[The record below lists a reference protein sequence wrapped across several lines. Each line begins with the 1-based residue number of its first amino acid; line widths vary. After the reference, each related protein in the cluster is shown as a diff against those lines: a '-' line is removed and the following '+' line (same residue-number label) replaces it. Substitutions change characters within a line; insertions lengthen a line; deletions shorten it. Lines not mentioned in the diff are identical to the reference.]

1 MQSLNFLTVGL
12 NQFGFWFAL
21 GLGIAVGSFLNVV
34 IYRMP
39 KVLFPEEG
47 VGNVDTSTSL
57 FACLFSPPSTTPCC
71 GVAIRWYDNL
81 PLVSWLWLRAKCRY
95 CAKPILVR
103 YVLVELVTGLSFAW
117 AFVQYGQA
125 WTTLFYCFF
134 LALLIVLFCIDLE
147 TYYLPDIFTYSI
159 LWSGLFGSAVD
170 ILPLM
175 PVDAILGAC
184 VGYGLPWT
192 VNFLYWL
199 WRRRDGFGG
208 GDFKLLAALG
218 AWLGVSTIIPIL
230 AIASVLALLG
240 VGLVIL
246 MRKEKLN
253 LDRMLP
259 FGPFLILAGA
269 IVFLWGNPLQ
279 WLQ

>member
-1 MQSLNFLTVGL
+1 MQTANFLSLGL
-12 NQFGFWFAL
+12 DQFGCWFAL
-21 GLGIAVGSFLNVV
+21 GLGFLVGSFLNVV

-39 KVLFPEEG
+39 KALFPEEG
-47 VGNVDTSTSL
+47 AGNQDESSPP
-57 FACLFSPPSTTPCC
+57 FACLFSPASTTPCC
-71 GVAIRWYDNL
+71 GKTIPWYDNL

-95 CAKPILVR
+95 CGKSISLR
-103 YVLVELVTGLSFAW
+103 YVIVEFITGLSFAW
-117 AFVQYGQA
+117 AFIQFGQT
-125 WTTLFYCFF
+125 WTTLFYCLLF
-134 LALLIVLFCIDLE
+134 ALLIVLFCIDLE
-147 TYYLPDIFTYSI
+147 TFYLPDCFTYSV
-159 LWSGLFGSAVD
+159 LWLGLFGSAVD

-175 PVDAILGAC
+175 PADAVFGAC
-184 VGYGLPWT
+184 IGYGLPWT

-218 AWLGVSTIIPIL
+218 AWLGAASIIPIL

-240 VGLVIL
+240 MGALIL

-259 FGPFLILAGA
+259 FGPFLILAG
-269 IVFLWGNPLQ
+269 VLVLVWGNPLY

>member
-1 MQSLNFLTVGL
+1 MQTANFLSLGF
-12 NQFGFWFAL
+12 NQFGCWFAL
-21 GLGIAVGSFLNVV
+21 GLGFLVGSFLNVV

-39 KVLFPEEG
+39 KALFPEEG
-47 VGNVDTSTSL
+47 AGNQDESSSP
-57 FACLFSPPSTTPCC
+57 FACLISPASTTPCC
-71 GVAIRWYDNL
+71 GKTISWYDNL

-95 CAKPILVR
+95 CGKSISVR
-103 YVLVELVTGLSFAW
+103 YVIVEFITGLSFAW
-117 AFVQYGQA
+117 AFLQFGQT
-125 WTTLFYCFF
+125 WTTLFYCLLF
-134 LALLIVLFCIDLE
+134 ALLIVLFCIDLE
-147 TYYLPDIFTYSI
+147 TFYLPDCFTYSV
-159 LWSGLFGSAVD
+159 LWLGLFGSAAD

-175 PVDAILGAC
+175 PADAVFGAC
-184 VGYGLPWT
+184 IGYGLPWT

-218 AWLGVSTIIPIL
+218 AWLGAASIIPIL
-230 AIASVLALLG
+230 AIASVIALLG
-240 VGLVIL
+240 MGALIL

-259 FGPFLILAGA
+259 FGPFLILAG
-269 IVFLWGNPLQ
+269 VLVLVWGNPLY

>member
-1 MQSLNFLTVGL
+1 MQTANFLSLGL
-12 NQFGFWFAL
+12 DQFGCWFAL
-21 GLGIAVGSFLNVV
+21 GLGFLVGSFLNVV

-39 KVLFPEEG
+39 KALFPEEG
-47 VGNVDTSTSL
+47 AGNQDESSSP
-57 FACLFSPPSTTPCC
+57 FACLFSPASTTPCC
-71 GVAIRWYDNL
+71 GKTIPWYDNL

-95 CAKPILVR
+95 CGKSISVR
-103 YVLVELVTGLSFAW
+103 YVIVEFITGLSFAW
-117 AFVQYGQA
+117 AFIQFGQT
-125 WTTLFYCFF
+125 WTTLFYCLLF
-134 LALLIVLFCIDLE
+134 ALLIVLFCIDLE
-147 TYYLPDIFTYSI
+147 TFYLPDCFTYSV
-159 LWSGLFGSAVD
+159 LWLGLFGSAVD

-175 PVDAILGAC
+175 PADAVFGAC
-184 VGYGLPWT
+184 IGYGLPWT

-218 AWLGVSTIIPIL
+218 AWLGAASIIPIL

-240 VGLVIL
+240 MGALIL

-259 FGPFLILAGA
+259 FGPFLILAG
-269 IVFLWGNPLQ
+269 VLVLVWGNPLY